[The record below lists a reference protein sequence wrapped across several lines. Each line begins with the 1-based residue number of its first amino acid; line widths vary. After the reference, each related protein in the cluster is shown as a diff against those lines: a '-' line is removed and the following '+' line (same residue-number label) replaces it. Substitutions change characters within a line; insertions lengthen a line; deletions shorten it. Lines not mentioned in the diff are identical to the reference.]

1 MLKGPVWD
9 PPSNEPEFFQHGR
22 GIRKFGDPLHVVCR
36 RAKVGASL
44 VWRKVQDR
52 DLSSHELEL
61 LLTMRKLQTGEV
73 LLGYRIK
80 SDQGLRS
87 VFSWSPKPPV
97 GA

>member
-44 VWRKVQDR
+44 VWRKV
-52 DLSSHELEL
+52 
-61 LLTMRKLQTGEV
+61 
-73 LLGYRIK
+73 
-80 SDQGLRS
+80 
-87 VFSWSPKPPV
+87 
-97 GA
+97 